1 MRESDAMADR
11 RLLVVVPK
19 VVSLTS
25 VATGQRNKF
34 LLHCVDPITLVI
46 GVTSTDRSVAGHPL
60 AGAHGVP
67 HQELSEYAPD
77 ELGALEFWP
86 DRRICQ
92 GGELPDE
99 VMSDR

>member
-1 MRESDAMADR
+1 MADR
-11 RLLVVVPK
+11 RLIVVVPK
-19 VVSLTS
+19 IVSLTS
-25 VATGQRNKF
+25 VATGQRHNF

-46 GVTSTDRSVAGHPL
+46 GVTWTDRSVAGHPL

-77 ELGALEFWP
+77 ELGAFEFWP
-86 DRRICQ
+86 DRRICE

-99 VMSDR
+99 VVSDR